1 MKLRI
6 CRSLYR
12 NDGYVIVGSVQDKE
26 KSNNVQLIFYKSEAR
41 TNSGERPSYDIKVEA
56 FAE

>member
-1 MKLRI
+1 
-6 CRSLYR
+6 
-12 NDGYVIVGSVQDKE
+12 VIVGGVQDKE